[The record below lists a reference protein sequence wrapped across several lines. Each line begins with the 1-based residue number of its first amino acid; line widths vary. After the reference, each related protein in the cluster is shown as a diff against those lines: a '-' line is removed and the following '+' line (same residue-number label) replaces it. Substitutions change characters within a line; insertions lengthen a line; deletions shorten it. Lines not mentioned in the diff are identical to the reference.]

1 MKSDIM
7 KSDIPLMS
15 TEMQQYFS
23 DLLGKTLASQYLEK
37 IVTPMEDY
45 TIHIF
50 ENLSVADTVLEILHE
65 HEFKAYIHRDFPN
78 LIVSKPKGCFNLDE
92 VEASKEIVVENKAAE
107 MVYQGSDVF
116 VPGVKRANKVK
127 AGDLVK
133 VVNQKNI
140 LVAEAQALMKHHDIL
155 VKKQG
160 IAAKN
165 LLSPYKVP
173 SVEQQELH
181 HLPLYFQSFPAFLTS
196 VNLDPKPGEKILDC
210 CAAPGNK
217 TIHLSE
223 LSNRKAKI
231 VAVDRS
237 GNRMRKLEDKIRKF
251 NIKNIETVVGD
262 ITSLSREWILKFDK
276 IMIDPPCTSLG
287 LRPRL
292 VMECSK
298 NIIKSTSQYQKSI
311 LFACNKLLKAGG
323 EIIYSTCTITE
334 EENEEVIDYALEK
347 LNLKIK
353 EQSKVFSDTRL
364 EDERRTYPVQRF
376 IPGKHN
382 TLGYFIA
389 KLQK

>member
-1 MKSDIM
+1 MKSNIV

-15 TEMQQYFS
+15 EEMRKYFS

-50 ENLSVADTVLEILHE
+50 EDLSVIDTVLEILHE
-65 HEFKAYIHRDFPN
+65 HEFKAHIHKDFPN
-78 LIVSKPKGCFNLDE
+78 LIVSKPKGCFDLDAA
-92 VEASKEIVVENKAAE
+92 EALKEIVVENRAAE
-107 MVYQGSDVF
+107 MIYQGSDVF

-133 VVNQKNI
+133 IVNQKNI
-140 LVAEAQALMKHHDIL
+140 LVAEAQALMKHHDML

-173 SVEQQELH
+173 SVEQLDFH
-181 HLPLYFQSFPAFLTS
+181 PLPLYFQSLPAYLTS
-196 VNLDPKPGEKILDC
+196 VNLDPRPDEKILDC

-231 VAVDRS
+231 IAVDRS
-237 GNRMRKLEDKIRKF
+237 RNRMKKLEDKIMKYKIR
-251 NIKNIETVVGD
+251 NIETVVGD
-262 ITSLSREWILKFDK
+262 ITRLSREWTLKFDK
-276 IMIDPPCTSLG
+276 ILIDPPCTSLG

-292 VMECSK
+292 VMECSRS
-298 NIIKSTSQYQKSI
+298 IIKSTSQYQKSI
-311 LFACNKLLKAGG
+311 LFASNKLLKTGG
-323 EIIYSTCTITE
+323 EIVYSTCTITE

-353 EQSKVFSDTRL
+353 EQSKVFSDIRL
-364 EDERRTYPVQRF
+364 VDEKRTYPVQRF